1 MNKVKEFII
10 KLWNELDPILELTIY
25 ITIAFTISKLVDIS
39 FMQATLIVFGY
50 FVLNIIR
57 ILAVVIRDRF
67 K

>member
-25 ITIAFTISKLVDIS
+25 ITIAYTISKLVDIS

>member
-39 FMQATLIVFGY
+39 FLQATLIVFGY
-50 FVLNIIR
+50 FVLNIVR